1 MWNILIV
8 FIIAIVIF
16 MINPFKNVS
25 FKESVKQEQK
35 TKNEVNQVVNDV
47 QQQVD
52 YARQMGINEMQQE
65 QQTQNNQQ

>member
-8 FIIAIVIF
+8 LIIAIIIF
-16 MINPFKNVS
+16 AFNPLKGVNFKQ
-25 FKESVKQEQK
+25 SVQQTQK

-52 YARQMGINEMQQE
+52 YARQMQSE
-65 QQTQNNQQ
+65 QQKSLNN

>member
-16 MINPFKNVS
+16 LINPFKTVS
-25 FKESVKQEQK
+25 FKQSVQQQQK
-35 TKNEVNQVVNDV
+35 TKNEAQQKVDEV

-52 YARQMGINEMQQE
+52 YARQMQQQE
-65 QQTQNNQQ
+65 QQAQQ

>member
-16 MINPFKNVS
+16 LINPFKNVD

-35 TKNEVNQVVNDV
+35 TKNEVNQVVNEV

-52 YARQMGINEMQQE
+52 YARQLQQQE
-65 QQTQNNQQ
+65 QNNQ

>member
-16 MINPFKNVS
+16 LINPFKNVS
-25 FKESVKQEQK
+25 FKQSVQQQQK
-35 TKNEVNQVVNDV
+35 TKNEVNQKVNEV

-52 YARQMGINEMQQE
+52 YARQMQQIQQQE
-65 QQTQNNQQ
+65 QNNQQ

>member
-8 FIIAIVIF
+8 FIIAIIIF
-16 MINPFKNVS
+16 LINPFKNVN
-25 FKESVKQEQK
+25 FKQSAQQEQK

-52 YARQMGINEMQQE
+52 YARQIQQ
-65 QQTQNNQQ
+65 QAQNNQQ

>member
-8 FIIAIVIF
+8 FIIAIIIF

-25 FKESVKQEQK
+25 FKQSVQQEQK

-52 YARQMGINEMQQE
+52 YAKQMNANEIQQE
-65 QQTQNNQQ
+65 QQ